1 MREARSNGPY
11 TLFILALSAYA
22 LLALAIDTLVPMS
35 PETRQIFVY
44 SDNAV
49 CLLFFVDFLLSL
61 ARAEHRGRYFLQW
74 GWLDLLSSIPMVK
87 SLRWGRAARILR
99 IIRVLRGL
107 RATRVMTEFLLGR
120 RAEAAFLAA
129 FLITFLMIFTSAI
142 AVLQFET
149 APQANIRTAEDAL
162 WWAVATVTTVGYG
175 DRFPITSE
183 GRLVAALLMAAG
195 VGLFGTLSGF
205 VASWFLQPS
214 RTRIEVE
221 LEQLLRQVLELREA
235 AAARDGK
242 TVDESALPLP
252 QNVEDK

>member
-1 MREARSNGPY
+1 
-11 TLFILALSAYA
+11 
-22 LLALAIDTLVPMS
+22 MS

-49 CLLFFVDFLLSL
+49 CLLFFVDFLISL

-129 FLITFLMIFTSAI
+129 ILITFLMICTSAI

-149 APQANIRTAEDAL
+149 VPQANIRTAEDAL
-162 WWAVATVTTVGYG
+162 WWAVATITT
-175 DRFPITSE
+175 
-183 GRLVAALLMAAG
+183 
-195 VGLFGTLSGF
+195 
-205 VASWFLQPS
+205 
-214 RTRIEVE
+214 
-221 LEQLLRQVLELREA
+221 
-235 AAARDGK
+235 
-242 TVDESALPLP
+242 
-252 QNVEDK
+252 